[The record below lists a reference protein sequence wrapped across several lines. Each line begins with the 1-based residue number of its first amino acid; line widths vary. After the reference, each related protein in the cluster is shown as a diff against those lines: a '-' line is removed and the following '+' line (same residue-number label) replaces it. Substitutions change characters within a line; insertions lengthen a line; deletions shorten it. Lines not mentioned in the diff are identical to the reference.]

1 LTTSDLKI
9 LVSCRICGGEFSKE
23 ALTLKDSPL
32 ANELAFS
39 RADAFKAEKFPLQV
53 VMCSICKHFQLKH
66 IVTPDRLFSNYI
78 YKSGTSN
85 FFREHFKSLAKVI
98 SDTIEQG
105 ELRVVEIGSNDGI
118 LLDELKSL
126 GIKCVGV
133 EPSKQ
138 LTEECL
144 ERGLDVVHGFLN
156 EELVKELIASRGQF
170 DFVVGNNVFAH
181 IDDLLGAFKC
191 ANQLLKTKGIFI
203 FEVADFSK
211 IREKGIFDSI
221 YHEHMS
227 FHTVTG
233 LGLLAKLSE
242 FAVEKFTYLE
252 SHGGSFRFFLK
263 KGVGTGISPK
273 IMEQIEKETSTGLNS
288 PMILSQLQEDIARRR
303 LAVSD
308 FIEKRD
314 KRRLLVGYG
323 APAKAVTFISEM
335 ELENVGIT
343 AILDDNIS
351 KQGRYLPSSGIP
363 ITSKEDLIDSLRKQ
377 KKDEEP
383 IDFMIFPWNLGT
395 ELVSKLKAW
404 APKQSRVITF
414 FPDLQVGYL

>member
-23 ALTLKDSPL
+23 TLTLKDSPL

-39 RADAFKAEKFPLQV
+39 RDDAFKAEKFPLQV

-66 IVTPDRLFSNYI
+66 IVNPDRLFSNYI

-85 FFREHFKSLAKVI
+85 FFREHFKSLANFI
-98 SDTIEQG
+98 SNTK
-105 ELRVVEIGSNDGI
+105 ELDQLKVVEIGSNDGI

-126 GIKCVGV
+126 GINCVGV

-144 ERGLDVVHGFLN
+144 ARGLDVVHGFLN
-156 EELVKELIASRGQF
+156 EELVKDLIASRGQF
-170 DFVVGNNVFAH
+170 DLVVGNNVFAH

-191 ANQLLKTKGIFI
+191 ANQLLKTEGIFI

-233 LGLLAKLSE
+233 LGILAKLSD
-242 FAVEKFTYLE
+242 FAIEKFTYLE

-263 KGVGTGISPK
+263 KGVGMGISPR
-273 IMEQIEKETSTGLNS
+273 IVEQIEKETSAGLDS

-303 LAVSD
+303 LAVRD
-308 FIEKRD
+308 FIKKRD

-335 ELENVGIT
+335 ELENAGIT
-343 AILDDNIS
+343 AILDDNLA
-351 KQGRYLPSSGIP
+351 KQGKYLPSSGIP
-363 ITSKEDLIDSLRKQ
+363 ITSKEDLIDNLRKS
-377 KKDEEP
+377 KKDGDP

-404 APKQSRVITF
+404 APNQSRAIAF
-414 FPDLQVGYL
+414 FPDLQIVYL

>member
-1 LTTSDLKI
+1 
-9 LVSCRICGGEFSKE
+9 
-23 ALTLKDSPL
+23 
-32 ANELAFS
+32 
-39 RADAFKAEKFPLQV
+39 
-53 VMCSICKHFQLKH
+53 M
-66 IVTPDRLFSNYI
+66 
-78 YKSGTSN
+78 
-85 FFREHFKSLAKVI
+85 
-98 SDTIEQG
+98 
-105 ELRVVEIGSNDGI
+105 
-118 LLDELKSL
+118 
-126 GIKCVGV
+126 
-133 EPSKQ
+133 
-138 LTEECL
+138 
-144 ERGLDVVHGFLN
+144 
-156 EELVKELIASRGQF
+156 
-170 DFVVGNNVFAH
+170 FAH

-211 IREKGIFDSI
+211 ISEKGIFDSI

-233 LGLLAKLSE
+233 LGLLAELSE
-242 FAVEKFTYLE
+242 FAIEKFTYLE

-263 KGVGTGISPK
+263 KGVGMSISPK
-273 IMEQIEKETSTGLNS
+273 IVKQIEKETSTGFGS
-288 PMILSQLQEDIARRR
+288 PMILSQLEKDIARRR
-303 LAVSD
+303 IVVGD
-308 FIEKRD
+308 FIDKRD

-351 KQGRYLPSSGIP
+351 KQGRYLPCSGIP
-363 ITSKEDLIDSLRKQ
+363 ITSKEDLINNLRKL
-377 KKDEEP
+377 KRDEDP

-414 FPDLQVGYL
+414 FPDLQVVYL